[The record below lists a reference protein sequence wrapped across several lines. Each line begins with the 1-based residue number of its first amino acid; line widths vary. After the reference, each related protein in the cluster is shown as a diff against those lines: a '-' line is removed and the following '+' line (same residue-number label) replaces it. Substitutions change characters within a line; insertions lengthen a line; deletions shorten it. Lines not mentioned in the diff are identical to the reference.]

1 MGLFVHIAFTMEVW
15 FHLLPPHEYV
25 CLALGQQPEES
36 PGSLGFVYLSHGA
49 PVLPSAPD
57 SATEEEKADRCQAGV
72 WLVHH
77 QYMDSKK
84 VTEEQRPL

>member
-36 PGSLGFVYLSHGA
+36 PGSLGFVYLSLGA
-49 PVLPSAPD
+49 PVLPRAPD
-57 SATEEEKADRCQAGV
+57 SATEEKADRCQAGV
-72 WLVHH
+72 WLVRH
-77 QYMDSKK
+77 
-84 VTEEQRPL
+84 